1 MQNLQT
7 RRTIMAIAGLAASV
21 AAPLAMAHVSAGG
34 APHMHD
40 GNALQSLASGALHP
54 LTGLDHLAAMVSV
67 GAWSVLSKPGQSM
80 RSLLTAPAAFA
91 VTLLFG
97 ALLALAGLRLPGVEP
112 MIAASLLVMGL
123 LVATRLRLSTSTGA
137 ALVAAFAFCHGLAHG
152 TELGGHAMAALTG
165 MVASTAVLH
174 GLGMGVGLAL
184 RDPGHGARRWASRL
198 AGAGVALMGLS
209 LLTPAVAA
217 AL

>member
-1 MQNLQT
+1 MQSILT
-7 RRTIMAIAGLAASV
+7 RRTIMAIFGLATSV
-21 AAPLAMAHVSAGG
+21 AAPLAMAHIGADG

-40 GNALQSLASGALHP
+40 GSLLQSLASGALHP

-67 GAWSVLSKPGQSM
+67 GAWSVLSKPGQGA
-80 RSLLTAPAAFA
+80 RTLLAAPAAFA
-91 VTLLFG
+91 STLLLG

-123 LVATRLRLSTSTGA
+123 LVATRLRLSTSMGA
-137 ALVAAFAFCHGLAHG
+137 ALVAAFALCHGLAHG
-152 TELGGHAMAALTG
+152 LELGGHAAAALTG

-174 GLGMGVGLAL
+174 GLGMGVGRAL

>member
-21 AAPLAMAHVSAGG
+21 AAPLAMAHVGADG

-40 GNALQSLASGALHP
+40 GNALQSLAFGALHP

-80 RSLLTAPAAFA
+80 RSLLIAPAAFA

-123 LVATRLRLSTSTGA
+123 LVATHLRLGTRVGA
-137 ALVAAFAFCHGLAHG
+137 ALVAVFALCHGLAHG

-209 LLTPAVAA
+209 LLTPTVAA
-217 AL
+217 ML